1 MKESIFTIARMNPP
15 TIGHLNLLK
24 TMMDYAITI
33 GNSTI
38 HIILSSTKDKKNPL
52 DCSRKKELLEAK
64 GMINKLK
71 EDSKYKSISVKIYCM
86 NEPVKDCGNH
96 VILKHVC
103 NIRKQESP
111 DKFVLFIGTD
121 RLGNYKF
128 IGTSLSKGPK
138 SIGFEEVEVPRAND
152 EEGLKANNISN
163 VSMVNSIQEYHVSAS
178 LLRELVVKD
187 KKDIF
192 VGLVM
197 RSGLSESDSSDLFD
211 ELRVLLS
218 TPVRKTAAPKKPRK
232 SVKRPPPSNSSSN
245 SNSNLNKKSKTNKKL
260 KTTKSA
266 STRETTSVRRTT
278 RTRKTRN
285 TSKSPSNSNN

>member
-128 IGTSLSKGPK
+128 IGTSLSKGQK
-138 SIGFEEVEVPRAND
+138 TIGFEEIEVPRAND
-152 EEGLKANNISN
+152 DEGLKADNISN

-197 RSGLSESDSSDLFD
+197 RSGLSESDSNDLFN

-218 TPVRKTAAPKKPRK
+218 TPVRKTTASKKPRK
-232 SVKRPPPSNSSSN
+232 SVKHQAPSNSSSN
-245 SNSNLNKKSKTNKKL
+245 SNSNSNKKSKTNKKL
-260 KTTKSA
+260 KSTK
-266 STRETTSVRRTT
+266 RETNTSLRRTT
-278 RTRKTRN
+278 RSRKTRN